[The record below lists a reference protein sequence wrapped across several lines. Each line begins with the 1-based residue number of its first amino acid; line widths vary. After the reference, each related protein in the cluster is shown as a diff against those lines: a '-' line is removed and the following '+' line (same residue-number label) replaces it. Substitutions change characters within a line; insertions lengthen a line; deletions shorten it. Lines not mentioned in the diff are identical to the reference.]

1 MEFIY
6 RAKTKNGEE
15 KIGKINA
22 RSEELALQILQ
33 SYEFIVINL
42 QKKKE
47 VTI

>member
-15 KIGKINA
+15 KKGKIDA
-22 RSEELALQILQ
+22 RSEKLALQILQ
-33 SYEFIVINL
+33 SYDFIVLDL

-47 VTI
+47 NTI

>member
-15 KIGKINA
+15 KTGKINA

-33 SYEFIVINL
+33 SYDFVVVDL
-42 QKKKE
+42 KKKKE
-47 VTI
+47 STF

>member
-15 KIGKINA
+15 KTGKINA

-33 SYEFIVINL
+33 SYEFIVVDL
-42 QKKKE
+42 KKRKE
-47 VTI
+47 ESV